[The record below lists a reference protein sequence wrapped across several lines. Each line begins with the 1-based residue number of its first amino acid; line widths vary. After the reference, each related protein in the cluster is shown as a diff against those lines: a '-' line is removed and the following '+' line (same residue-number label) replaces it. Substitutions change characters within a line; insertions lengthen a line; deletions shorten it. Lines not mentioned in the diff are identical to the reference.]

1 MSNASAEQ
9 WILDSVRVL
18 VTLSMVGIAGS
29 AAYWAWQQG
38 KAHPWTRD
46 GQVLAD
52 VVHVAPRVGGQV
64 TSLHVVDNQ
73 RVATGD
79 LLFELDRLPYRQALE
94 QAEAD
99 LALRRAEAAEAR
111 QVAESPSGG
120 VLAVQDD
127 GTEQARAA
135 VTDAAVLAAEIT
147 VTTARMHLDDT
158 RVTAPVDGYVTNLQL
173 GEGSYADA
181 SVPQVALVAAD
192 SFRVEAYFKETDLP
206 DIRIGDPAA
215 VTLMGYPDR
224 PLAGRVEGIAFGIE
238 RRNATPGPGD
248 LAQVEPMFEWIRL
261 AQRIPVRIRLDPPPE
276 GIVLR
281 TGLTASVAVNP
292 TAAIGDAP
300 DAVLNSD

>member
-1 MSNASAEQ
+1 MSNANAEQ
-9 WILDSVRVL
+9 WILGSVRVL
-18 VTLSMVGIAGS
+18 VTLSMVGIAGG

-64 TSLHVVDNQ
+64 IALHVVDNQ

-99 LALRRAEAAEAR
+99 LALRRAEAAQAR
-111 QVAESPSGG
+111 QGAEPPSGNA
-120 VLAVQDD
+120 LSAEDE
-127 GTEQARAA
+127 GTEQAREA
-135 VTDAAVLAAEIT
+135 VKDAAVLAAEIAL
-147 VTTARMHLDDT
+147 TTARMHLDDT

-173 GEGSYADA
+173 GEGTYAEA
-181 SVPQVALVAAD
+181 GVPQVALVAAD

-206 DIRIGDPAA
+206 NIRIGAPAA

-238 RRNATPGPGD
+238 RPSSASGPGA

-261 AQRIPVRIRLDPPPE
+261 AQRIPVRIRLDAPAE
-276 GIVLR
+276 DIVLR
-281 TGLTASVAVNP
+281 AGLTASVAVNP
-292 TAAIGDAP
+292 TAASGDAP
-300 DAVLNSD
+300 NPVLESD